1 MKKRR
6 EEDIRGK
13 RRAGQSKRRENQQY
27 ANIKERG
34 ENQVKRI

>member
-13 RRAGQSKRRENQQY
+13 RRAGQSKRRAIREGRR
-27 ANIKERG
+27 AAER
-34 ENQVKRI
+34 K